1 MLLNAS
7 ALMGAHGDNHSW
19 TKFLRTCASCS
30 ACAEGRKAARSTY
43 PVRLRGDVERAV
55 YHSIRTAD
63 TASDRIRDW
72 TCNPCVCVYMLRI
85 SMFLYTL
92 HRFLL
97 TVFWASSAHS
107 SHGQAGGRL
116 KQLSLQCFVCICF
129 SAFRIEACDEF
140 HAR

>member
-1 MLLNAS
+1 MHPALLALKAGRQHEALTLFGSGAMLSGQFTTAS
-7 ALMGAHGDNHSW
+7 ALQTLPAIAFVIG
-19 TKFLRTCASCS
+19 
-30 ACAEGRKAARSTY
+30 
-43 PVRLRGDVERAV
+43 PVT
-55 YHSIRTAD
+55 H
-63 TASDRIRDW
+63 
-72 TCNPCVCVYMLRI
+72 VCVYMLRI